1 MGSWRPHRLV
11 RDFLLA
17 RLEAEIGPAGVIDL
31 HRHLAAALEPRSW
44 RLAARHWAAAGKVD
58 EVRRVVCA
66 AIPTIIGTGDF
77 AAAEELMARFP
88 DAARSPWLDIIRT
101 RQLAGAGR
109 YEEAEA
115 VARRAEEAA
124 SSLALDSSSF
134 NIGSALNRLHL
145 GVQRRDSTMRVS
157 ATTELAAS
165 GDRELVSI
173 ARAAELAFAA
183 SHEGSLDEL
192 CEALLEATR
201 LSRLK
206 DHHRHEAISLL
217 NLSFAENERGNSDA
231 AIVAGEKALTLL
243 VSSGDRGDTGAAHL
257 NTAKALA
264 HRGRWAEA
272 QTHVTAATSDATT
285 WVEPEVVAE
294 AVELQAMYGDPPKG
308 LEVLRRSV
316 ANDPRRADSLYWQYV
331 TARLEL
337 AQSNYGHATKIIPQ
351 VAPNLV
357 IPGFGSAV
365 KSLNVQ
371 IRAMTE
377 TLEPGLAAELEEGL
391 RFAERQQAWF
401 WWKTIRLT
409 QALVSGKDALS
420 SHVCSLPP
428 QDAAYLSIQA
438 ELVVRRLGDLDADAL
453 ETVRNE
459 ALLRPE
465 RWRWA
470 LRQLLHNAATPASDV
485 RKGAELLDLVGDST
499 DVKLLRKLAH
509 RKSLR
514 IPDVGRAVARREAP
528 PAFIDDL
535 GRVTIRIGDRA
546 IAGTNVREKVLSLL
560 TFLLT
565 RPQFSASREQVI
577 EALWPD
583 M

>member
-1 MGSWRPHRLV
+1 
-11 RDFLLA
+11 
-17 RLEAEIGPAGVIDL
+17 
-31 HRHLAAALEPRSW
+31 
-44 RLAARHWAAAGKVD
+44 
-58 EVRRVVCA
+58 
-66 AIPTIIGTGDF
+66 
-77 AAAEELMARFP
+77 
-88 DAARSPWLDIIRT
+88 
-101 RQLAGAGR
+101 
-109 YEEAEA
+109 
-115 VARRAEEAA
+115 
-124 SSLALDSSSF
+124 
-134 NIGSALNRLHL
+134 
-145 GVQRRDSTMRVS
+145 
-157 ATTELAAS
+157 
-165 GDRELVSI
+165 
-173 ARAAELAFAA
+173 
-183 SHEGSLDEL
+183 
-192 CEALLEATR
+192 
-201 LSRLK
+201 
-206 DHHRHEAISLL
+206 
-217 NLSFAENERGNSDA
+217 
-231 AIVAGEKALTLL
+231 
-243 VSSGDRGDTGAAHL
+243 
-257 NTAKALA
+257 
-264 HRGRWAEA
+264 
-272 QTHVTAATSDATT
+272 
-285 WVEPEVVAE
+285 
-294 AVELQAMYGDPPKG
+294 MYGDPPKG